1 MSRPR
6 SEWYDPRDDVYF
18 LPPALAL
25 RTRLTMVASSI
36 KKARV
41 MLFVRESSSQMPY
54 GEREKER
61 NTDGGEYRTMDDGM

>member
-1 MSRPR
+1 MSASAQLH
-6 SEWYDPRDDVYF
+6 SERVMIYF

-41 MLFVRESSSQMPY
+41 MLFVRETSSELPD
-54 GEREKER
+54 EREMSIVEKAIR
-61 NTDGGEYRTMDDGM
+61 